1 MVLLLGFWCLKGVGV
16 RGLGS
21 GLGLWAG
28 LYHML
33 VSRLAKVGCFEYHWV
48 ISCLRLPGLP
58 RYAGYVYCTCPISP
72 RLVRVCASYVQFPFP
87 HRPPEASCPVPSVR
101 VPACV
106 YVHNDAEGR
115 DGVHF
120 STGDYRGPS
129 SIPPSGRADASD

>member
-58 RYAGYVYCTCPISP
+58 RYAGYVYCTPGQP
-72 RLVRVCASYVQFPFP
+72 EAGTRLCIVRTVPLP
-87 HRPPEASCPVPSVR
+87 PPPPEASCPVPSVR

-120 STGDYRGPS
+120 STGDHRGPS

>member
-58 RYAGYVYCTCPISP
+58 RYAGYVYCTPEAGTRLC
-72 RLVRVCASYVQFPFP
+72 LVRTVPLPPPPPRGKLPCAFSS
-87 HRPPEASCPVPSVR
+87 RAGLRVR
-101 VPACV
+101 A
-106 YVHNDAEGR
+106 
-115 DGVHF
+115 
-120 STGDYRGPS
+120 
-129 SIPPSGRADASD
+129 